1 MAKDYFIDKVLA
13 TTVVGSYPVVRGG
26 GLLSLLDPLRPS
38 VEIAVA
44 DQIAAGIDIISDG
57 QVRGD
62 MIRAFTAKLPGI
74 RGQEVIGKVQ
84 PASAPITVRDTKYAL
99 SKARSVKG
107 IITGPTTLAHGLH
120 ISTPMYRNKGE
131 LALDLAAALVV
142 EATSLQAA
150 GVTLLQIDEPIF
162 STGIADLSVG
172 KQAIEMIT
180 NTLHVPTCMH
190 VCGDLSEVIDD
201 LLKIQVSVLDFEFSK
216 NPANI
221 ALVSSREL
229 SGRMVGFGCVDSTTD
244 AVDSVPEIKERIGKG
259 IEAFGARA
267 LLLDPDCGMRMLT
280 RDAAFAKLKNL
291 VGAAKEVRLA
301 L

>member
-62 MIRAFTAKLPGI
+62 MIRAFTAQLPGI
-74 RGQEVIGKVQ
+74 WGQEVIGKVQ

-99 SKARSVKG
+99 SKARMVKG

-142 EATSLQAA
+142 EAMSLQAA

-162 STGIADLSVG
+162 STGTADLSVG

-229 SGRMVGFGCVDSTTD
+229 GGRMVGFGCVDSTTD
-244 AVDSVPEIKERIGKG
+244 AVDSVPEIKERIEKG

-280 RDAAFAKLKNL
+280 RDAAFAKLKNM
-291 VGAAKEVRLA
+291 VAAAKEVRLA